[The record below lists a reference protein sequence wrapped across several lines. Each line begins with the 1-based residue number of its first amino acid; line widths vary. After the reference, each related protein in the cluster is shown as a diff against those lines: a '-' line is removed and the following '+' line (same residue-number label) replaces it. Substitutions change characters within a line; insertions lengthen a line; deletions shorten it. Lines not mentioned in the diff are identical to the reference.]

1 VFPRSASEAVFDS
14 GTKYRQLPCRTFISV
29 GTCPYRERCVY
40 LHDPRCICRE
50 AKTKTRRKNKDDIVL
65 DSLFWPIMPY
75 NAVAQKLDNNRQP
88 HVIQPYNVPS
98 PQPDQFRHH
107 DEAVYSMWMHF
118 VDFCL
123 ATGESTNVPYANLA
137 PCFAAPDLP
146 INAYTQ
152 LPRLAVF
159 RVLSAA
165 NNQTIVKEDILSAN
179 MEYKEE
185 TTNDFAAKA
194 TLRKLS
200 SSTGDSTLPAPTS
213 SPTRSQYGLNAF
225 NGPGIQTVPF
235 NAAVSAAAI
244 KGGASLPSPN
254 CVNMISPHF
263 AAVLARDTALAKAGF
278 ATTAKGAGVADI
290 SNDNS
295 FINDYSSEA
304 SRRSS
309 LNELFDDY
317 YYSDSAMMNEG
328 GKPIFT

>member
-1 VFPRSASEAVFDS
+1 MVQLMVLPVSLSLFLVVSVFNPASFLIVFPRSASEAVFDA

-98 PQPDQFRHH
+98 PQSDQFRRH

-123 ATGESTNVPYANLA
+123 ATGESTHVPYPDLA

-146 INAYTQ
+146 INAYSQ
-152 LPRLAVF
+152 LPRLSVF

-165 NNQTIVKEDILSAN
+165 NNQPIMKEDILSAN

-185 TTNDFAAKA
+185 ATNDFAAKA
-194 TLRKLS
+194 VLRKLS
-200 SSTGDSTLPAPTS
+200 SSGDATLPPVPSPTS
-213 SPTRSQYGLNAF
+213 RSQYGLNAF
-225 NGPGIQTVPF
+225 TGPGIQTVPF
-235 NAAVSAAAI
+235 NAAVSAAAV

-263 AAVLARDTALAKAGF
+263 AACFARDAALAKAGIPV
-278 ATTAKGAGVADI
+278 KGAGVADI
-290 SNDNS
+290 VMNENS
-295 FINDYSSEA
+295 FNGDSSEA
-304 SRRSS
+304 S
-309 LNELFDDY
+309 LL
-317 YYSDSAMMNEG
+317 
-328 GKPIFT
+328 